1 MDIKEL
7 ILKRRTIRKFKQTPI
22 PQQQLLSYIDA
33 ARLAPSA
40 ANIQPLKYVAVN
52 GKEMTDKLFPLLK
65 WAGYLNGTYTPKKDE
80 KPVAYIV
87 ICADTSLRKSGY
99 WEDAGAAAENIILS
113 ALCDDVGSCW
123 LGSVDRT
130 SVKKLLELD
139 ENIEII
145 SVIALGHPAESPKD
159 VSVKDNDIK
168 YFLED
173 STLCVPKRSA
183 KDVII
188 KTFE

>member
-7 ILKRRTIRKFKQTPI
+7 ILKRRTIRKFKQIPI

-40 ANIQPLKYVAVN
+40 ANIQPLKYVAIN
-52 GKEMTDKLFPLLK
+52 NKEMTDKLFPLLK
-65 WAGYLNGTYTPKKDE
+65 WAGYLNGKYTPKEDE
-80 KPVAYIV
+80 RPVAYIV
-87 ICADTSLRKSGY
+87 ICADTSLRKSGCL
-99 WEDAGAAAENIILS
+99 EDSGAAAENIILS
-113 ALCDDVGSCW
+113 ALCDNVGSCW
-123 LGSVDRT
+123 LGSIDR
-130 SVKKLLELD
+130 SSAKDLLELD

-145 SVIALGHPAESPKD
+145 SVIALGYPAETPKE
-159 VSVKDNDIK
+159 VSVKENDIK

-173 STLCVPKRSA
+173 STLCVPKRSV